1 VSGAALALGIGEL
14 GLTLSQQQVADLNT
28 FLQELERW
36 NRVHN
41 LTSVE
46 GEQASIDLHL
56 IDSIAILPIMREFL
70 SSAQVQIAD
79 LGSGGGLPAIPIAI
93 AQPDWSIS
101 LIEAVRKKTAF
112 LQNVKGKLGLTNA
125 SIYSDRVEQVATQEP
140 GKYDAVISRA
150 FTSLDRFLDLAEP
163 FLKPGGLVFAMKAKR
178 ADEEL
183 STVST
188 TRWRLLADRFVL
200 IPNSTAERRLLVFTP
215 HAKITT

>member
-1 VSGAALALGIGEL
+1 VSGAALALGVAEL

-215 HAKITT
+215 HAKIIS

>member
-1 VSGAALALGIGEL
+1 MRAESLELGVAEL
-14 GLTLSQQQVADLNT
+14 GLVLSQKQVADLNT

-70 SSAQVQIAD
+70 PPTQVQIAD

-93 AQPDWSIS
+93 AEPNWSIS

-112 LQNVKGKLGLTNA
+112 LQNVKGKLGLGNA
-125 SIYSDRVEQVATQEP
+125 SIYSDRVEHVASQEP

-183 STVST
+183 LAVST
-188 TRWRLLADRFVL
+188 ARWQLVADRFVV

-215 HAKITT
+215 HAKITS

>member
-1 VSGAALALGIGEL
+1 VSGAALALGVAEL

-188 TRWRLLADRFVL
+188 ARWRLLADRLVL

-215 HAKITT
+215 HAKIIS